1 MGRVKSLYFNNIHG
15 MIKREKILKIN
26 YDKMGYPIVGLSKNG
41 KLRTRTIHRLVAE
54 TFIDNP
60 NNYAIINHK
69 DCNKTNNNIENLEW
83 CTQKHN
89 VMESFRNGL
98 QKAPKGKESTSS
110 KKVLQYDLQG
120 NFIRKWDCT
129 MDIQREL
136 GIANQHIS
144 ACCLGKYK
152 SSNGYI
158 WRYAEESE
166 LMKED

>member
-1 MGRVKSLYFNNIHG
+1 
-15 MIKREKILKIN
+15 
-26 YDKMGYPIVGLSKNG
+26 MGYPIIGLSKNG

-60 NNYAIINHK
+60 NNYAVINHK
-69 DCNKTNNNIENLEW
+69 DCNKTNNNIDNLEW

-89 VMESFRNGL
+89 VRESFKNGL
-98 QKAPKGKESTSS
+98 QKAPKGKASTSS
-110 KKVLQYDLQG
+110 KEVLQYDLQG
-120 NFIRKWDCT
+120 NFIKKWNCT

-152 SSNGYI
+152 TSQGYL
-158 WRYAEESE
+158 WRYVNE
-166 LMKED
+166 